1 MPSKSDCFV
10 PTIGLVSHGNI
21 SLVPAIHLLA
31 DGLLLGR
38 ACLFTNSIYTGGRV
52 HIPFH
57 LPLICMDRFAILK
70 VFFFFFWLL
79 LLFSLVHCV
88 VLLSPSPFYAVF
100 CFIILPSDSSNFIS
114 LPFSPAPV
122 SLFFSILSFFFCLPF
137 ISPWFSVPTPIQ
149 SLIFHHSLST
159 LPSER
164 SPSLLLFL
172 RLMFLAFPGTEH
184 FLLIQLLW
192 WLETLLTSP
201 RRNQIRVWCKRHLN
215 TQMFVPVTADT
226 SIASGVLTLWV
237 IYTATRGVYLSSAF
251 LLVWSIASEFLCVLL
266 LGPFTCELWMGA
278 ACFLPPM
285 HHQEQRVPF
294 EGNFHLPCSQGRH
307 SPGRRILQRVW
318 IMCIAKSF
326 LKWWA
331 S

>member
-1 MPSKSDCFV
+1 MPSKSNCFV
-10 PTIGLVSHGNI
+10 PTIGLVSRGNI
-21 SLVPAIHLLA
+21 SLVSAIHLLA

-38 ACLFTNSIYTGGRV
+38 AYLYTNSTYTGGRV

-70 VFFFFFWLL
+70 VFFFFLL
-79 LLFSLVHCV
+79 VVAVVFSGPLCSAPFPISFLCSVLFHNTSFRLFQVN
-88 VLLSPSPFYAVF
+88 L
-100 CFIILPSDSSNFIS
+100 
-114 LPFSPAPV
+114 PAPL
-122 SLFFSILSFFFCLPF
+122 SCPRFSFFQYPFIFFCLPF

-172 RLMFLAFPGTEH
+172 RLMFLAFPGAEH
-184 FLLIQLLW
+184 FLLMQLLQ

-201 RRNQIRVWCKRHLN
+201 RKNQIRVWCKRHLN
-215 TQMFVPVTADT
+215 TQLFVSVTADT
-226 SIASGVLTLWV
+226 LIASGVLTLWV
-237 IYTATRGVYLSSAF
+237 IYAATRGVSLSSAF

-278 ACFLPPM
+278 ACFLPTM
-285 HHQEQRVPF
+285 HHQEQRIPF

-318 IMCIAKSF
+318 IMGIAKSF